1 MTLLKLSWQRSKAFM
16 PLPKM
21 LSLKHAQTVT
31 KTPEFL
37 SLGTQAYA
45 DTYEQMRSLV
55 QAKSFKD
62 KIWLLEH
69 PPVFTLGTAADKT
82 HVLNPGDIPVI
93 QTDRGGE
100 VTFHGQGQLVIY
112 FLLDIKEKKLGP
124 KALVA
129 NLQNLIQNILK
140 NYSIESSFIEGAP
153 GVYVED
159 KKIASICLRISNG
172 SSYHGISLNVNMDLA
187 PFSLINP
194 CGYEGLEV
202 TQISHFDSNATLEDV
217 ESVAIKEMYT
227 LFS

>member
-1 MTLLKLSWQRSKAFM
+1 M

-31 KTPEFL
+31 ITPEFL
-37 SLGTQAYA
+37 NLGNQAYA

-62 KIWLLEH
+62 QIWLLEH
-69 PPVFTLGTAADKT
+69 PPVFTLGTAADKA
-82 HVLNPGDIPVI
+82 HVLNPGDIPVM

-100 VTFHGQGQLVIY
+100 VTFHGPGQLVIY

-124 KALVA
+124 KTLVT

-159 KKIASICLRISNG
+159 KKIASIGLRISNG
-172 SSYHGISLNVNMDLA
+172 RSYHGISLNVNMDLA

-202 TQISHFDSNATLEDV
+202 TQISHFDSKATLEDV
-217 ESVAIKEMYT
+217 ESVAIKEMHT